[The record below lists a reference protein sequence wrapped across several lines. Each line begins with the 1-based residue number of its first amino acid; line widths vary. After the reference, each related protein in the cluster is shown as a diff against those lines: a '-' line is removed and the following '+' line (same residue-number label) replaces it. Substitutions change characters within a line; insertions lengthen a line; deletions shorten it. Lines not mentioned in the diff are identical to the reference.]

1 MKVLVTGAG
10 GMLGQQLVRT
20 AAARGHDVVGASH
33 ATLDVTD
40 SFAVAR
46 FLQRSRPQAV
56 LHCAAYTRVDDA
68 ESHPAPAFG
77 INAEGAANVARACV
91 DLDACFVY
99 PSTDY
104 VFNGRA
110 TSPYRPTDQPAPINV
125 YGESKLAGE
134 EAARAATRH
143 LVVRTS
149 WLYGAGGRNFV
160 STILERARARVPLR
174 VVGDQRGS
182 PTWTRDLATTLLV
195 LLERDAPT
203 GTYHACNQGE
213 ATWYELACTAL
224 DLTHLTT
231 DVACVNSN
239 ALARPARRP
248 AYSVLDCTSTEAI
261 AGPMRTWQDALTEAL
276 VAGI

>member
-10 GMLGQQLVRT
+10 GMLGQQLVKT
-20 AAARGHDVVGASH
+20 AVERGHDVVAAPH

-40 SFAVAR
+40 AYAVTR
-46 FLQRSRPQAV
+46 FLQRARPAAV

-77 INAEGAANVARACV
+77 INSEGAANVARACAE
-91 DLDACFVY
+91 LDACFVY

-104 VFNGRA
+104 VFDGRA
-110 TSPYRPTDQPAPINV
+110 SAPYRPTDPAAPLNV

-134 EAARAATRH
+134 KAARAATRH

-149 WLYGAGGRNFV
+149 WLYGAGGPNFV
-160 STILERARARVPLR
+160 STILDRARSRVPLR
-174 VVGDQRGS
+174 IVGDQRGS
-182 PTWTRDLATTLLV
+182 PTWTRDLADTLLV

-203 GTYHACNQGE
+203 GTYHACNQGDT
-213 ATWYELACTAL
+213 TWFELASTAL
-224 DLTHLTT
+224 DLMHLSASVT
-231 DVACVNSN
+231 CVSSS

-248 AYSVLDCTSTEAI
+248 AYSVLDCTATEAI
-261 AGPMRTWQDALTEAL
+261 AGPLRSWREALTDAL